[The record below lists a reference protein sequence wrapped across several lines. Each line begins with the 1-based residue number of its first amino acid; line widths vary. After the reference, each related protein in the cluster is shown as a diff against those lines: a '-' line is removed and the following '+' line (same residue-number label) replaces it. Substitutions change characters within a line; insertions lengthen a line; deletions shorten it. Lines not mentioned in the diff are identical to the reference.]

1 MDNDP
6 TDLTDDE
13 FHEYIE
19 FHVRQITPKESA
31 EVRGNLPKIREE
43 IGQIEVA
50 AFPHAKAQFSFLA
63 DLAEA
68 FVTGKADDVPYHA
81 ALEAIL
87 AINYLH
93 DGTDLIPDSLPDVG
107 YMDDALVAH
116 TVLRRNGEAYLHY
129 AEARGLDWSSLVPET
144 VEPQE

>member
-1 MDNDP
+1 MDTNP
-6 TDLTDDE
+6 TELTDDE

-19 FHVRQITPKESA
+19 FHVQQITPKETA
-31 EVRGNLPKIREE
+31 EVLGNLPKIREE
-43 IGQIEVA
+43 IGQVEVA
-50 AFPHAKAQFSFLA
+50 AFPRAKAQFSFLA

-68 FVTGKADDVPYHA
+68 FVTGKADDLPYHA

-107 YMDDALVAH
+107 YMDDALIAH
-116 TVLRRNGEAYLHY
+116 TVFRRNRETYQRY
-129 AEARGLDWSSLVPET
+129 AEERGLDWSSLAPET
-144 VEPQE
+144 AEPQE